1 MEALLLIVALAFTC
15 CAQGLRPDED
25 IPPDGDR
32 EAVEPWRSME
42 VEG

>member
-1 MEALLLIVALAFTC
+1 MKALLLIVALAFTC

-25 IPPDGDR
+25 IPAEEGT
-32 EAVEPWRSME
+32 EAVEPWRME